1 MLVMNPAPDAT
12 EIQAFQAIISGGVTG
27 AAFQAIQ
34 AQLKAFFDPAWFSHA
49 VIPAKVSQATWKDIT
64 RTKNLIG
71 LGWSHW
77 SPESDNAGTFR
88 GTLSFPL
95 ILMVSFDKPEQRYL
109 GAQIG
114 SGAYL
119 PGMMGLQEY
128 AIAALQGFT
137 IEDIGTCRVTQ
148 VSSTE
153 LADWNQDGKATVV
166 LEITIP
172 DVALDLPTVTA
183 TLNDFLR
190 LQEQL
195 ISDQTDLGTT
205 TITVR
210 EE

>member
-1 MLVMNPAPDAT
+1 
-12 EIQAFQAIISGGVTG
+12 
-27 AAFQAIQ
+27 
-34 AQLKAFFDPAWFSHA
+34 
-49 VIPAKVSQATWKDIT
+49 
-64 RTKNLIG
+64 
-71 LGWSHW
+71 
-77 SPESDNAGTFR
+77 
-88 GTLSFPL
+88 
-95 ILMVSFDKPEQRYL
+95 MVSFDKPEQRYL

-128 AIAALQGFT
+128 AIAGLHGFT